1 MRWEQRKGKQ
11 QKEKEKKQKRLKQL
25 KQPRLQKQQK
35 SQKQPRVQKQQKQKK
50 RMMFGI
56 RNKIVVC
63 FLVPIAFVIIVGFA
77 AYQKAEKGLSSNYE
91 DSAKQTLRMVTE
103 YIDISCKFIESEGI
117 KYAYDEQ
124 VNQYCRGALGK
135 AEEINARNTIKN
147 NMYSSQA
154 SNPIIN
160 NIFLVTKESEYLLS
174 TKQSDPPGILE
185 DYKAD
190 VAGDNTLVK
199 WIDAHGVLDEY
210 MKLNAKDYI
219 LAYETMTETA
229 SACVVID
236 LKRSAIEDFLA
247 ELDMGDGSIV
257 GFVTAGNR
265 EIIGTDGGE
274 ESVFAGQD
282 FYKNMD
288 VEKKPD
294 GTMEVEY
301 KGEPYF
307 YIYSYSDYTNAVVCA
322 LVPKAT
328 VVAQAQDIRSLTIKL
343 VVIACIIVLIIGSYI
358 ALGIQN
364 NMKRIARKFGE
375 VEKGNLT
382 VQVLVK
388 GHDEFQNLAGSATHM
403 IANTKK
409 LVNKVRVATET
420 LEESATEVTSAS
432 EVIHNYSQ
440 DITDAIREINEG
452 MSRQS
457 EYAQECV
464 VKTDVLSNEIQGVG
478 IVAEKVQVLV
488 DDAEQ
493 MIHQGIGIVQ
503 LLGSRAVETTD
514 ITVKVS
520 ESIEA
525 LRKESQVINTLVDM
539 INDIS
544 EQTNLLSLNASI
556 EAARAGEAGRG
567 FAVVAEE
574 IRKLAD
580 DSSKAAGEIKNNVA
594 NIGNQTA
601 ASVESA
607 KQAQEIAANQ
617 AQAVEQ
623 VVDVFQTIQSHMTQL
638 VGELKEI
645 VTSTEH
651 ADSERKDTVLAVKN
665 ISNIIDETA
674 GNTETVSEVASKLLE
689 HVEHLNRMADALGEN
704 MEDLKTEISA
714 FQV

>member
-1 MRWEQRKGKQ
+1 MRRETKKEKPEKVKKIKSKR
-11 QKEKEKKQKRLKQL
+11 QKEPKAAKPPKGLKKKMK
-25 KQPRLQKQQK
+25 
-35 SQKQPRVQKQQKQKK
+35 
-50 RMMFGI
+50 FGI
-56 RNKIVVC
+56 RNKIVIC
-63 FLVPIAFVIIVGFA
+63 FLVPIAFVIIVGLA
-77 AYQKAEKGLSSNYE
+77 AYQKAEKGLSQNYE

-103 YIDISCKFIESEGI
+103 YIDISCKFIESEGL
-117 KYAYDEQ
+117 KYAYDDQ
-124 VNQYCRGALGK
+124 LNQYCRGALNK
-135 AEEINARNTIKN
+135 TDEIAARNTIKN

-160 NIFLVTKESEYLLS
+160 NIYLVTKSSEYLLS

-190 VAGDNTLVK
+190 VAGEDSLPK
-199 WIDAHGVLDEY
+199 WIDTHSVLDDY
-210 MKLNAKDYI
+210 MKLNSKDYI
-219 LAYETMTETA
+219 LAYETMNETS

-247 ELDMGDGSIV
+247 GLDMGDGSIL
-257 GFVTAGNR
+257 GFVTEGGR
-265 EIIGTDGGE
+265 EIVKADGKTDKK
-274 ESVFAGQD
+274 VFVGQD
-282 FYKNMD
+282 FLKNID
-288 VEKKPD
+288 LTKNPD
-294 GTMEVEY
+294 GTEEVEY

-307 YIYSYSDYTNAVVCA
+307 YIYSTSSYTGAVVCA
-322 LVPKAT
+322 LVPKDT

-343 VVIACIIVLIIGSYI
+343 VVVACVVVLLIGAYI
-358 ALGIQN
+358 AMGIQN
-364 NMKRIARKFGE
+364 NMKRIAKKFGE

-382 VQVLVK
+382 VQVSAK
-388 GHDEFQNLAGSATHM
+388 GHDEFQDLAGSATHM

-409 LVNKVRVATET
+409 LVNKVRVATDT
-420 LEESATEVTSAS
+420 LETSATEVTSVS

-457 EYAQECV
+457 QYAQECV
-464 VKTDVLSNEIQGVG
+464 EKTDILSNEIQDVG
-478 IVAEKVQVLV
+478 IVVEKVQVLV
-488 DDAEQ
+488 NDAEK
-493 MIHQGIGIVQ
+493 MIEQGIGIVR
-503 LLGSRAVETTD
+503 LLGSKAVETTD

-520 ESIEA
+520 DSIES
-525 LRKESQVINTLVDM
+525 LRQESQVINSLVDM

-556 EAARAGEAGRG
+556 EAARAGEAGKG

-580 DSSKAAGEIKNNVA
+580 DSATAAGKIKKNVA

-601 ASVESA
+601 ASVENASQAQVIAA
-607 KQAQEIAANQ
+607 KQAE
-617 AQAVEQ
+617 AVKQ
-623 VVDVFQTIQSHMTQL
+623 VVDVFQTIQNHMTEL
-638 VGELKEI
+638 VGELNVI

-651 ADSERKDTVLAVKN
+651 ADGERKNTVEAVKN

-674 GNTETVSEVASKLLE
+674 ENTETVSGVATKLLE
-689 HVEHLNRMADALGEN
+689 HVEHLNHMADTLGEN
-704 MEDLKTEISA
+704 MEELKTEISA

>member
-11 QKEKEKKQKRLKQL
+11 QKEKEKKQKRLKQ
-25 KQPRLQKQQK
+25 PGLQKQQT

-50 RMMFGI
+50 RMIFGI

-199 WIDAHGVLDEY
+199 WIDTHGVLDEY
-210 MKLNAKDYI
+210 MKLNPKDYI

-382 VQVLVK
+382 VQVLAK

-645 VTSTEH
+645 VTSTEN
-651 ADSERKDTVLAVKN
+651 ADGERKDTVLAVKN

-689 HVEHLNRMADALGEN
+689 HVEHLNHMADTLGEN